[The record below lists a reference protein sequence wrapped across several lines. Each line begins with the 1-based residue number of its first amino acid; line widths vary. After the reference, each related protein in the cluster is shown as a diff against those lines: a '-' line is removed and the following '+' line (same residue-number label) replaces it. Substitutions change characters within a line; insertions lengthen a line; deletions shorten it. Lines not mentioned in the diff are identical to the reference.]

1 MVREDVRASEVM
13 GQGRSYARDE
23 LAYTRDGGER
33 GQGRVRK
40 DIHAREGVRS
50 TKDILA
56 REGVRDREGMH
67 TRGRAKKGIRNR
79 RRTVKI
85 ENRRGGPRILQKG
98 CESGGNGHEKNN

>member
-1 MVREDVRASEVM
+1 M
-13 GQGRSYARDE
+13 
-23 LAYTRDGGER
+23 
-33 GQGRVRK
+33 RK

-67 TRGRAKKGIRNR
+67 TRGRAKKGIKKR

-85 ENRRGGPRILQKG
+85 ENGRGARILQKG
-98 CESGGNGHEKNN
+98 WL